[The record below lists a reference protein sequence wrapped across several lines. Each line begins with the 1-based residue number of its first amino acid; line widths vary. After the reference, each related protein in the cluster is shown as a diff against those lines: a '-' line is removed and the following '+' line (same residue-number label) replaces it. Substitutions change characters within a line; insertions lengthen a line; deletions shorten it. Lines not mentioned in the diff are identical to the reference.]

1 MYNPD
6 SMYRVRVLAKEGEA
20 AAEARDVRA
29 VVKERLVTAR
39 DARRAIG
46 IPNANTD
53 TYRCVSC
60 VTPPDGYTVCGL
72 VLCIKVKVAEQICF
86 ACDVLFTL

>member
-1 MYNPD
+1 
-6 SMYRVRVLAKEGEA
+6 MYRVRVLAKEGEA
-20 AAEARDVRA
+20 AADARDVGA

-53 TYRCVSC
+53 TYRCVC
-60 VTPPDGYTVCGL
+60 ETTPQYCCSTYTLTCWYLTYIIHKSKRNESDKNG
-72 VLCIKVKVAEQICF
+72 
-86 ACDVLFTL
+86 LFTL

>member
-6 SMYRVRVLAKEGEA
+6 SMYRVRILAKEGEA
-20 AAEARDVRA
+20 AAEARDVGA
-29 VVKERLVTAR
+29 VVKERLMTAR

-53 TYRCVSC
+53 TYR
-60 VTPPDGYTVCGL
+60 
-72 VLCIKVKVAEQICF
+72 
-86 ACDVLFTL
+86 